1 MEYVRKIYE
10 RFEDCERLKKL
21 NAILLTELTIYYSDL
36 DTLKYLNVILM
47 AELKNYIENKYNF
60 ENTDSVNEKNEEI
73 QDSSINPE
81 FKDQRK

>member
-1 MEYVRKIYE
+1 
-10 RFEDCERLKKL
+10 
-21 NAILLTELTIYYSDL
+21 
-36 DTLKYLNVILM
+36 M